1 MLTSIRIRNFKSFR
15 HEATM
20 PLGPLTLLIG
30 ANASGKSNALEAV
43 RLLKWIGEGQRL
55 GNIRH
60 QIQDSDSAIR
70 GRVQDLF
77 FDPGQPLGLGCDF
90 QIEAWTRFDLGLA
103 LNADDN
109 DLHVV
114 SETISKDTPP
124 PLYEVKAAAEFP
136 GTDIKVA
143 YDNFARGGKKPE
155 ITCSDQMGV
164 FTQLTTPARFGATH
178 EKSQKWVPAVC
189 REFNEILEK
198 AVFLDPVPRS
208 MRDYKPEGD
217 TTLSEAGS
225 NLSSAA
231 QSLLLGKMAQGLG
244 DQIVSLMA
252 EVEGVRSHAFT
263 GKEYENLLSFL
274 SHFPEQNI
282 VGIGFTETP
291 RHEVMLNIEEQY
303 GQTTRT
309 FDAAVLSDG
318 TLRVLAVA
326 VALFSARPGAL
337 VIIEEIDNGIHP
349 SRADGLME
357 KIYQIAVARN
367 LRVVLSSHNP
377 ALMDALPD
385 AALPDTVFV
394 YRDPAEGD
402 SRMVRLGDLHRY
414 PELVSQG
421 PLGHLVTR
429 GVVDRT
435 VKDSSSPEDRTKAAL
450 DWLRKLG

>member
-1 MLTSIRIRNFKSFR
+1 MLTGIRIRNFKSFR
-15 HEATM
+15 REATM

-55 GNIRH
+55 GNIRSH
-60 QIQDSDSAIR
+60 IQDSDSAIR

-77 FDPGQPLGLGCDF
+77 FDPEKPLGLGCDF
-90 QIEAWTRFDLGLA
+90 QIGAWTRFDLGLA
-103 LNADDN
+103 LSPN
-109 DLHVV
+109 DTELHVV
-114 SETISKDTPP
+114 SEAILKDAPP

-143 YDNFARGGKKPE
+143 YDNFSPGKKPQ

-164 FTQLTTPARFGATH
+164 FTQLTTPARFGASH
-178 EKSQKWVPAVC
+178 KKSQTGIPWVC
-189 REFNEILEK
+189 REFNVILEK
-198 AVFLDPVPRS
+198 AVFLDPVPGL
-208 MRDYKPEGD
+208 MHEYEPEGD
-217 TTLSEAGS
+217 TALDEAGS
-225 NLSSAA
+225 NLSSVAH
-231 QSLLLGKMAQGLG
+231 SLLTGRLKRDWFDDIVDLDSVESIDDFGALGKN
-244 DQIVSLMA
+244 
-252 EVEGVRSHAFT
+252 EHKNF
-263 GKEYENLLSFL
+263 LSFL

-303 GQTTRT
+303 GRTTRT

-357 KIYQIAVARN
+357 KIHQIAVARN

-429 GVVDRT
+429 GVVDRM
-435 VKDSSSPEDRTKAAL
+435 VKDPSSPEDRTEAAL